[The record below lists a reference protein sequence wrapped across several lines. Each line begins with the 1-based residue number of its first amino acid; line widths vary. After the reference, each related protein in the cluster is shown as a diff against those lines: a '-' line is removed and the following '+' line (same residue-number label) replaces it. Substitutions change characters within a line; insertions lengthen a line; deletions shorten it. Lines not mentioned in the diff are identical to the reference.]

1 MANVNRAFGFTA
13 RRHLN
18 GAVIALSRHHI
29 ASGLASNIFQGDAVI
44 PTNTSKNINVASA
57 GVRILGVFDGVQF
70 VNAAGEIR
78 FEHNWVTGTV
88 PKTGSTPDAWVYD
101 DPRILFYVQ
110 MSAGFTLADIGAFAD
125 LTKTV
130 AGSTLTGQSG
140 DQVDS
145 TTVGSGTVFKIYD
158 YDRSP
163 DNDISSPGTNTK
175 VLVGVVLHYHDGA
188 MTAI

>member
-1 MANVNRAFGFTA
+1 MANVNRAAGFTP

-18 GAVIALSRHHI
+18 GGVIALSRHHI

-44 PTNTSKNINVASA
+44 PVNTSKNINVAAA
-57 GVRILGVFDGVQF
+57 GNRILGVFDGVQY
-70 VNAAGEIR
+70 VNAAGEIK
-78 FEHNWVTGTV
+78 FEHYWATGTV
-88 PKTGSTPDAWVYD
+88 PKTGTTPDAWVYD
-101 DPRILFYVQ
+101 DPRILFLVQ
-110 MSAGFTLADIGAFAD
+110 MSGAFALADIGAFAD
-125 LTKTV
+125 LTKGT

-140 DQVDS
+140 DQIDS

-163 DNDISSPGTNTK
+163 SNEIGTNAK
-175 VLVGVVLHYHDGA
+175 VLVGAVLHYHDGA

>member
-1 MANVNRAFGFTA
+1 MPNVNRAFGFTP

-18 GAVIALSRHHI
+18 GGVIALSRHHI

-57 GVRILGVFDGVQF
+57 GVRLLGVFDGVQY
-70 VNAAGEIR
+70 VNASGEIK
-78 FEHNWVTGTV
+78 FDHFWPSGTV
-88 PKTGSTPDAWVYD
+88 PKTGTTPDAWVYD
-101 DPRILFYVQ
+101 DPRILFYCQ
-110 MSAGFTLADIGAFAD
+110 ASAGFALADIGAFGD

-140 DQVDS
+140 DQWDS
-145 TTVGSGTVFKIYD
+145 ATVGSGTVLKLYD

-163 DNDISSPGTNTK
+163 DNDISSPGTNAK
-175 VLVGVVLHYHDGA
+175 LLVGIVLHYHDGA